1 MSGAAQ
7 GMGLQKANKNG
18 KKSCANI
25 RKENDSVG
33 WLASTPLSHRRLRSA
48 TVDSA
53 QPPGEDLQN
62 LGYWNCAEI
71 TSSGFCRRLN
81 AKTQGIEL
89 AL

>member
-33 WLASTPLSHRRLRSA
+33 FDSAQPPSTPLSHREKISKIWAIGIVQKLLLPDSVGDLTLRRK
-48 TVDSA
+48 
-53 QPPGEDLQN
+53 E
-62 LGYWNCAEI
+62 
-71 TSSGFCRRLN
+71 
-81 AKTQGIEL
+81 
-89 AL
+89 